1 MGYSEKVLEKIN
13 AMEQRSD
20 ERKSLWR
27 SIIQSFEQEGADGV
41 ANELAGLMGK
51 SQERFDALLQKLD
64 ELV

>member
-20 ERKSLWR
+20 ERKSLWQ

-41 ANELAGLMGK
+41 ANELAGLIGK
-51 SQERFDALLQKLD
+51 AQGRFDALLEKLD
-64 ELV
+64 EMA